1 MKKIFIPLVILSL
14 FLSGCTNLFD
24 EPNSSNNKS
33 TETSEKLITVCGNIN
48 FSGAVPKEIVEA
60 ANFGKNDHASRAA
73 HPSIPV
79 ESIFFVTATC
89 PGKDSVNGVYSHAEG
104 KHLFSIGL
112 TAGTWKI
119 KAGLKDENENELLV
133 DSITKELTEDDTIVN
148 LNFLLKPVHTQN
160 GKGNANL
167 SFKNAKPL
175 PKVTVK
181 YLIPDLSQ
189 SSAWPVAENERTL
202 DIESNSTSN
211 LEVEDIP
218 AGIYD
223 ITFNFY
229 KDGQFIYSVT
239 QAITIFENMT
249 TDRWVSGASEDSASD
264 ISITTNGSTN
274 SLEINDFVIQNFA
287 RTTFYVDGT
296 NGSDTAGTG
305 GPYSPLKNVATA
317 VKIISSMDSGSNY
330 NIFVANEHREEI
342 TSTLNIDRN
351 ICLRAYNNFPGDDSG
366 TFTLERNFSD
376 LEETVKVESGI
387 TFEVHNAIIQGNNQN
402 INIATSSGI
411 STAGNLK
418 LYDCTIQK
426 FSSTNGGGMT
436 VSSGTVLLSNTKIT
450 ENVGRFNGG
459 GIQISGGTVIFESG
473 EISNNTTGESKYYGG
488 PGGIGGGVKISS
500 GSFTMKGGTIKQN
513 TCKSNGTGGAGIG
526 IENGTFN
533 FYGGTIENNTGGLG
547 KGVYYYDGTFNI
559 SGSASAS
566 DDNDIYIKADKFI
579 TIEENL
585 TPKDSGGN
593 AKEYAAVITPASYPS
608 GSDSVKVLDGTT
620 ALINA
625 NYKKFSV
632 TDPDDVYGITKDGNI
647 KNLAVIEL
655 SYSDTKKTFKSLN
668 AAFAYCKDLTYNAT
682 ISITDNIDIE
692 EPLTLTLD
700 NQIKVLL
707 LNSTTSDL
715 TIKRQ
720 CTGDLITVDAKT
732 GTFEINAI
740 SVTKN
745 LYIDGNT
752 TTYSDSQGSLI
763 KVVSG
768 TVNSV
773 KNVYLQNNYNI
784 NGNGGGV
791 YICSGATMN
800 VASASSPYNN
810 MRYLKAKNGACFY
823 NDEGTIESSG
833 IFYPA
838 NVTATEKGNI
848 LYNNGTC
855 NINKMSRSSPIINDF
870 YLLKDATLIPYSA
883 SNDMYVEIGNSSTK
897 LVVSE
902 NSSYV
907 PMIHLIPYDIND
919 TDNIIVASGSAS
931 ELPDSIITKF
941 LIESLTDYVYG
952 TSIKILSKQGKLVD
966 DIAFYFDESTNTISL
981 SGNLSTGSNT
991 VLKNLIN
998 NATGQVTVDLRN
1010 SSTMYSLSKCKMAKV
1025 ILPTD
1030 LTTLPQSAFNGCS
1043 SLSIVDFSNCKK
1055 TLTKIES
1062 DAFDHC
1068 SNIETLDLSELEN
1081 LARIETYCIAYMT
1094 NLVTI
1099 KFPASLN
1106 YLGTQNLMNCDK
1118 IKNIYI
1124 NAITPPTWDHC
1135 SSDTHQT
1142 TVTRNDCTWTSC
1154 EMDKCD
1160 EYVRFYVPA
1169 ASVDAYKT
1177 HTSWE
1182 RYSGIIESQ

>member
-1 MKKIFIPLVILSL
+1 MKLNRFIFLVANTLFFVTGCSNLTEDISNSSEFNGSEEKKIIVNGAIEISSSVPHEIYDIFNCNKQDSTISRSAIPE
-14 FLSGCTNLFD
+14 FQ
-24 EPNSSNNKS
+24 SSYTKY
-33 TETSEKLITVCGNIN
+33 
-48 FSGAVPKEIVEA
+48 
-60 ANFGKNDHASRAA
+60 
-73 HPSIPV
+73 
-79 ESIFFVTATC
+79 VTATC
-89 PGKDSVNGVYSHAEG
+89 NGKTPLSALIDNENNTFSLSLTPGSW
-104 KHLFSIGL
+104 
-112 TAGTWKI
+112 TI
-119 KAGLKDENENELLV
+119 KAGIKDASENELLS
-133 DSITKELTEDDTIVN
+133 DSVTKIIEEGDSVIN
-148 LNFLLKPVHTQN
+148 INFVLKPVLTGN
-160 GKGNANL
+160 GKVFLN
-167 SFKNAKPL
+167 FKNSTDSDL
-175 PKVTVK
+175 TVK
-181 YLIPDLSQ
+181 YKITDSAQ
-189 SSAWPVAENERTL
+189 SEKWPVEANQRTFS
-202 DIESNSTSN
+202 IYSGITFQFTTANN
-211 LEVEDIP
+211 IP
-218 AGIYD
+218 AGCYD

-229 KDGQFIYSVT
+229 
-239 QAITIFENMT
+239 
-249 TDRWVSGASEDSASD
+249 
-264 ISITTNGSTN
+264 NG
-274 SLEINDFVIQNFA
+274 NDFVYSTTQSVNVYPNLQTSRWISGNTTSTGIFNIIDGSGNYNITQALIDTFA
-287 RTTFYVDGT
+287 RATFYVDGT
-296 NGSDTAGTG
+296 NGSDTDGTG

-317 VKIISSMDSGSNY
+317 VKIISSMDSGSSY
-330 NIFVANEHREEI
+330 NIFVADGHNEKI
-342 TSTLNIDRN
+342 TSTLKIDRN
-351 ICLRAYNNFPGDDSG
+351 ICLCAYTKFPGDNSG

-402 INIATSSGI
+402 IDIATSSGI
-411 STAGNLK
+411 FTAGNLK

-436 VSSGTVLLSNTKIT
+436 VSSGSEVFLSNTKIIYNT
-450 ENVGRFNGG
+450 GKCNGG
-459 GIQISGGTVIFESG
+459 GIQISGGDVVFESG
-473 EISNNTTGESKYYGG
+473 EISNNTTGKVKYSGG
-488 PGGIGGGVKISS
+488 SGGIGGGVYITQN
-500 GSFTMKGGTIKQN
+500 GSFTMNGGTIKQN
-513 TCKSNGTGGAGIG
+513 TCASSGTGGAGVG

-566 DDNDIYIKADKFI
+566 EDNDIYIKADKFI

-593 AKEYAAVITPASYPS
+593 AKDYAAVITPASYPS
-608 GSDSVKVLDGTT
+608 GSDSVKVLGGTT

-655 SYSDTKKTFKSLN
+655 SYNDTKQPFKSLN
-668 AAFAYCKDLTYNAT
+668 AAFAYCKDLTYDAT

-700 NQIKVLL
+700 NPIKVIL

-720 CTGDLITVDAKT
+720 CTGDLITVDAKA
-732 GTFEINAI
+732 GTFEINNS
-740 SVTKN
+740 SVTKI
-745 LYIDGNT
+745 LYIDGNS

-773 KNVYLQNNYNI
+773 KYVYLQNNYNI

-800 VASASSPYNN
+800 VASDSNPYNDIKN
-810 MRYLKAKNGACFY
+810 LKAKNGACFY

-833 IFYPA
+833 IFYPSS
-838 NVTATEKGNI
+838 VTATEKGNI

-855 NINKMSRSSPIINDF
+855 NINQMSRSSPIKNDF

-883 SNDMYVEIGNSSTK
+883 KYDMYVEIGNSSTK

-907 PMIHLIPYDIND
+907 PTIHLIPYDIND

-941 LIESLTDYVYG
+941 IIESSTDYVYG
-952 TSIKILSKQGKLVD
+952 TPIKVLSNEGKLVD
-966 DIAFYFDESTNTISL
+966 DITFYFDSSANTISL

-998 NATGQVTVDLRN
+998 NATGQVTVDLTN
-1010 SSTMYSLSKCKMAKV
+1010 SSTMFSLSNCKMTKV
-1025 ILPTD
+1025 ILPTN
-1030 LTTLPQSAFNGCS
+1030 LENLPQSAFNGCS
-1043 SLSIVDFSNCKK
+1043 SLSDVDFSNCKT

-1062 DAFDHC
+1062 YAFNDC
-1068 SNIETLDLSELEN
+1068 KNIDILDLSELEN
-1081 LARIETYCIAYMT
+1081 LASIETYCISYMT
-1094 NLVTI
+1094 KLVTI
-1099 KFPASLN
+1099 YFPASLN
-1106 YLGTQNLMNCDK
+1106 YLGSMNLMRCDK
-1118 IKNIYI
+1118 IKYIYI
-1124 NAITPPTWDHC
+1124 NATTPPTWNHC
-1135 SSDTHQT
+1135 STDTHQT
-1142 TVTRNDCTWTSC
+1142 TVTRNGCTWTSC
-1154 EMDKCD
+1154 EMNVCD
-1160 EYVRFYVPA
+1160 IDVRFYVPSS
-1169 ASVDAYKT
+1169 SVDAYKT